1 VTQSPPGAGP
11 TSADA
16 GQLTRMRLT
25 IGGMTCA
32 ACQSHVQRALER
44 TSGVAH
50 AAVSLMTSSA
60 VVDFDPAK
68 TDLAAITTRVTK
80 AGYEASLPASDDA
93 IDAQKAEEQRQG
105 AEYRTLRWKTITALV
120 GASAVMAVSMR
131 EMGMSLAG
139 MTMRGDMS
147 GGMSP
152 SLSWALGAA
161 TLMIMVV
168 CGGEFYVRAA
178 KAARVGTS
186 DMNTLVAIGTVA
198 AFGYSV
204 FAVVAPHVFHRS
216 GVTPSVYFETAAFI
230 VAFVLLGHLLEARA
244 KQRTTLALRDLASL
258 RPARARVLLPSGDE
272 LEIAAEEVLVG
283 ERVRVRPGDRV
294 AVDGRVV
301 EGESEVDESMLT
313 GEPLPARKRVGDAVF
328 GGTSNASGT
337 LVVETTRIAK
347 ESALAQVVQLLRDAQ
362 SSRAPMQKLADR
374 VSAVFVPA
382 MVLAALATVGLWVL
396 FGEPWLRG
404 VAAGVAVVVVAC
416 PCAMGLATPTAVMVA
431 TGRAARIGV
440 LLRGGEPL
448 ELAATVTTVVFDKT
462 GTLTEGH
469 PTVSAFEAREAVEAA
484 RTLQYTRSV
493 EAASEHPL
501 ARAIATYA
509 KGRGAEPLPMEG
521 FAAVSGGGAEATV
534 DGHRILVGSR
544 AFLEERGIETSIHDS
559 DATRV
564 WTAVDGA
571 WAGLFELT
579 DAVRPEAKDAVTALR
594 AAGVE
599 VHLLTGDGEGAARR
613 VAAAVGIDHV
623 HARARPEDKLAAI
636 RALRKDGA
644 IVAMVG
650 DGINDAPALAEAQLG
665 IAIGSGS
672 DLAIAAAGATLLRPD
687 LRLLAQLVDL
697 SRATRRTMRQNL
709 FWAFGYNVVAI
720 PVAAGALWHWGIL
733 LSPMLASATM
743 ALSSVSVVTNSL
755 RLGLWRPGR

>member
-1 VTQSPPGAGP
+1 MTQSPPGAGLAP
-11 TSADA
+11 A
-16 GQLTRMRLT
+16 GNGNLIRGRLT

-44 TSGVAH
+44 TPGVAH
-50 AAVSLMTSSA
+50 AAVSLMTNSA
-60 VVDFDPAK
+60 VVDFDPANA
-68 TDLAAITTRVTK
+68 DLAAITARVTK

-93 IDAQKAEEQRQG
+93 IDAQKAEEQREGG
-105 AEYRTLRWKTITALV
+105 AYRTLRWKTAAALA
-120 GASAVMAVSMR
+120 GASAVMVVSMR
-131 EMGMSLAG
+131 EMGATLSAHAAMAAP
-139 MTMRGDMS
+139 
-147 GGMSP
+147 MSP
-152 SLSWALGAA
+152 TLAWALGAA
-161 TLMIMVV
+161 TLAVMAV
-168 CGGEFYVRAA
+168 CGGDFYLRAA
-178 KAARVGTS
+178 KAARAGQS
-186 DMNTLVAIGTVA
+186 DMNTLVALGTLA

-204 FAVVAPHVFHRS
+204 FAVLAPHVFHRS

-258 RPARARVLLPSGDE
+258 RPARARVVLPSGDE
-272 LEIAAEEVLVG
+272 VEIAAEEVLVG
-283 ERVRVRPGDRV
+283 ESVRLRPGERV

-301 EGESEVDESMLT
+301 EGESEIDESMLT
-313 GEPLPARKRVGDAVF
+313 GEPVPVRKRIGDAVF

-382 MVLAALATVGLWVL
+382 MVLAALATVALWVL

-431 TGRAARIGV
+431 TGRAARMGV

-448 ELAATVTTVVFDKT
+448 ELAATVSTVVFDKT
-462 GTLTEGH
+462 GTLTEGR
-469 PTVSAFEAREAVEAA
+469 PTVATFEANAGGSADVV
-484 RTLQYTRSV
+484 LQYTRSV
-493 EAASEHPL
+493 EVASEHPL
-501 ARAIATYA
+501 ARALVAFA
-509 KGRGAEPLPMEG
+509 KGRNAEPMPMTA
-521 FAAVSGGGAEATV
+521 FSAVSGGGAEATV
-534 DGHRILVGSR
+534 DGHRVLVGSR
-544 AFLEERGIETSIHDS
+544 AFLQERGIEAPAYES
-559 DATRV
+559 DATVV

-571 WAGLFELT
+571 WAGRFDLE
-579 DAVRPEAKDAVTALR
+579 DAVRPEAKDAITALR
-594 AAGVE
+594 AAGIE
-599 VHLLTGDGEGAARR
+599 VHLLTGDSEGAARR
-613 VAAAVGIDHV
+613 VAAAVGIEHV

-636 RALRKDGA
+636 RQLRKGGSV
-644 IVAMVG
+644 VAMVG

-687 LRLLAQLVDL
+687 LRLLAQLFDL

-755 RLGLWRPGR
+755 RLGLWRPAR